1 VGVEALTNPAVKQE
15 MEEYFKDLR
24 ERRDLLVKGLN
35 DLGMKVEAPRA
46 TPYLWVEVPPD
57 FDDEDFVLNQMI
69 DKAHV
74 AFMPGSYFGLGGKG
88 YFRTT
93 LFINKPQ
100 IEEVLTRIKKV
111 RSW

>member
-1 VGVEALTNPAVKQE
+1 
-15 MEEYFKDLR
+15 
-24 ERRDLLVKGLN
+24 
-35 DLGMKVEAPRA
+35 LGMKVEAPRA
-46 TPYLWVEVPPD
+46 TPYLWVEVPEG

-74 AFMPGSYFGLGGKG
+74 AFMPGSYFGQGGRG

-93 LFINKPQ
+93 LFVTQTQ
-100 IEEVLTRIKKV
+100 IEEVLNRVKKI